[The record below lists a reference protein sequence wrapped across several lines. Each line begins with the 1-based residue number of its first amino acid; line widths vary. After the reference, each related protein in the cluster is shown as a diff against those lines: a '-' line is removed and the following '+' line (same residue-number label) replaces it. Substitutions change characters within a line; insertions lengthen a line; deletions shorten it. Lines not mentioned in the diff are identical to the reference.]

1 MKIPKPKFNLNI
13 NQINYGQMIENMV
26 QGIKPI
32 LYNENI
38 NLSTSRDDDIY
49 LHYSKVRDD

>member
-1 MKIPKPKFNLNI
+1 MGYILGLLDYIFSLAPVNAYRN
-13 NQINYGQMIENMV
+13 
-26 QGIKPI
+26 

-49 LHYSKVRDD
+49 LHYSKSEDELKK